1 MMLFKYN
8 WGLNM
13 KKIGLL
19 SQILIAFVIAIIL
32 GAIVGQSIEVVK
44 PLGDL
49 FLRLI
54 KFIIVPLVL
63 ASLVIGVAGAGDL
76 RQIGRMGGISFVYYL
91 ATTAFA
97 VFIGLV
103 LANIFRPGDG
113 VNMTLSGEAAEP
125 TAPPSVVDTLL
136 NIVPTNPI
144 ESLVTGNMLQIIF
157 FALFLGLAISMLGD
171 KAKTVYNFFEGLA
184 EIMYKITGIVMKFA
198 PIGVFGLIA
207 PIVGQYGV
215 SVLLPLIKLIL
226 VVYAGCILHALL
238 VYSGSVK
245 LFGNYSPLKFFKGIA
260 PASLVAFST
269 SSSSGTLPITMK
281 SAEENLGVSKKVSSF
296 VLPLGATINMDGT
309 ALYQGVCVLF
319 VAQFMGIELSIMQQ
333 LIIVLTATLASIG
346 TAGVPG
352 AGLIMLSMVI
362 TAVGLPLEAI
372 ALVAGVDR
380 ILDMVRTSVNV
391 TGDASAAVVVQA
403 LEDKRDLKATNNV
416 SA

>member
-1 MMLFKYN
+1 
-8 WGLNM
+8 M

-19 SQILIAFVIAIIL
+19 TQILIAFVIAIIL
-32 GAIVGQSIEVVK
+32 GAIVGPSIEVVK

-63 ASLVIGVAGAGDL
+63 ASLVVGVAGTGDIK
-76 RQIGRMGGISFVYYL
+76 RIGRMGGITFVYYIV
-91 ATTAFA
+91 TTAIA
-97 VFIGLV
+97 VTIGLV
-103 LANIFRPGDG
+103 LANIFRPGSGLD
-113 VNMTLSGEAAEP
+113 MTLSSDTAEP
-125 TAPPSVVDTLL
+125 TATPNVVDTILG
-136 NIVPTNPI
+136 IIPTNPI
-144 ESLVTGNMLQIIF
+144 ASLVETNMLQIIF
-157 FALFLGLAISMLGD
+157 FAIFIGIAIAMLGE
-171 KAKTVYNFFEGLA
+171 KAKTVYNFFDEFA
-184 EIMYKITGIVMKFA
+184 EIMYKITNIVMKTA

-226 VVYAGCILHALL
+226 VVYAGCILHAVL

-245 LFGNYSPLKFFKGIA
+245 IFSKQSPLKFFKGIA

-281 SAEENLGVSKKVSSF
+281 STEENLGVSKKVSSF

-319 VAQFMGIELSIMQQ
+319 IAQFMGIELSITQQ

-352 AGLIMLSMVI
+352 AGLIMLTMVV

-380 ILDMVRTSVNV
+380 ILDMIRTSVNV
-391 TGDASAAVVVQA
+391 TGDASAAVVVNA
-403 LEDKRDLKATNNV
+403 LEEKRDLKAFW
-416 SA
+416 

>member
-1 MMLFKYN
+1 
-8 WGLNM
+8 M

-32 GAIVGQSIEVVK
+32 GAIVGPSIEVVK

-63 ASLVIGVAGAGDL
+63 ASLVVGVAGTGDIK
-76 RQIGRMGGISFVYYL
+76 RIGRMGGITFVYYIV
-91 ATTAFA
+91 TTAIA
-97 VFIGLV
+97 VTIGLV
-103 LANIFRPGDG
+103 LANIFKPGSG
-113 VNMTLSGEAAEP
+113 LNMTLTSETAEP
-125 TAPPSVVDTLL
+125 TATPKIVDTLL
-136 NIVPTNPI
+136 GIIPTNPI
-144 ESLVTGNMLQIIF
+144 ASLVETNMLQIIF
-157 FALFLGLAISMLGD
+157 FALFIGIAIAMLGE
-171 KAKTVYNFFEGLA
+171 KAKTVYNFFDEFA
-184 EIMYKITGIVMKFA
+184 EIMYKITNIVMKTA

-207 PIVGQYGV
+207 PIVGQYGI

-226 VVYAGCILHALL
+226 VVYVGCILHAVL
-238 VYSGSVK
+238 VYSSSVK
-245 LFGNYSPLKFFKGIA
+245 YFANQGPLKFFKGIA

-281 SAEENLGVSKKVSSF
+281 STEENLGVSKKVSSF

-319 VAQFMGIELSIMQQ
+319 IAQFMGIELSITQQ
-333 LIIVLTATLASIG
+333 LLIVLTATLASIG

-352 AGLIMLSMVI
+352 AGLIMLTMVV

-380 ILDMVRTSVNV
+380 ILDMIRTSLNV
-391 TGDASAAVVVQA
+391 TGDASAAVVVNA
-403 LEDKRDLKATNNV
+403 LEEKRDLKASSNV

>member
-1 MMLFKYN
+1 
-8 WGLNM
+8 M

-19 SQILIAFVIAIIL
+19 TQILIAFVIAIIL
-32 GAIVGQSIEVVK
+32 GAIVGPGIEVVK

-63 ASLVIGVAGAGDL
+63 ASLVVGVAGTGDIK
-76 RQIGRMGGISFVYYL
+76 RIGRMGGITFVYYIV
-91 ATTAFA
+91 TTAIA
-97 VFIGLV
+97 VTIGLV
-103 LANIFRPGDG
+103 LANIFRPGSGLD
-113 VNMTLSGEAAEP
+113 MTLSSDTAEP
-125 TAPPSVVDTLL
+125 TAAPNVVDTILG
-136 NIVPTNPI
+136 IIPTNPI
-144 ESLVTGNMLQIIF
+144 ASLVETNMLQIIF
-157 FALFLGLAISMLGD
+157 FAIFIGIAIAMLGE
-171 KAKTVYNFFEGLA
+171 KAKTVYNFFDEFA
-184 EIMYKITGIVMKFA
+184 EIMYKITNIVMKTA

-226 VVYAGCILHALL
+226 VVYAGCILHAVL

-245 LFGNYSPLKFFKGIA
+245 IFSKQSPLKFFKGIA

-281 SAEENLGVSKKVSSF
+281 STEENLGVSKKVSSF

-319 VAQFMGIELSIMQQ
+319 IAQFMGIELSITQQ

-352 AGLIMLSMVI
+352 AGLIMLTMVV

-380 ILDMVRTSVNV
+380 ILDMIRTSVNV
-391 TGDASAAVVVQA
+391 TGDASAAVVVNA
-403 LEDKRDLKATNNV
+403 LEEKRDLKASGNV

>member
-1 MMLFKYN
+1 
-8 WGLNM
+8 M

-19 SQILIAFVIAIIL
+19 TQILIAFVIAIIL
-32 GAIVGQSIEVVK
+32 GALIGPNIEVVK

-63 ASLVIGVAGAGDL
+63 ASLVIGVAGAGDIK
-76 RQIGRMGGISFVYYL
+76 QIGRMGGFTLVYYL
-91 ATTAFA
+91 ATTAIA
-97 VFIGLV
+97 VIIGLV

-113 VNMTLSGEAAEP
+113 LNMSLSGDKTDPSAA
-125 TAPPSVVDTLL
+125 PSIVDTLL
-136 NIVPTNPI
+136 NIIPTNPL

-157 FALFLGLAISMLGD
+157 FALFIGIAISILGD
-171 KAKTVYNFFEGLA
+171 KAKTLYNFFDQLA
-184 EIMYKITGIVMKFA
+184 EVMYKITGMVMKVA

-207 PIVGQYGV
+207 PIVGQYGI

-226 VVYAGCILHALL
+226 VVYVGCILHAVL

-245 LFGNYSPLKFFKGIA
+245 LFANQSPLKFFKGIA

-319 VAQFMGIELSIMQQ
+319 IAQFMGIELSITQQ
-333 LIIVLTATLASIG
+333 LLIVLTATLASIG

-352 AGLIMLSMVI
+352 AGLIMLTMVV
-362 TAVGLPLEAI
+362 TSVGLPLEAI
-372 ALVAGVDR
+372 ALVAGIDR
-380 ILDMVRTSVNV
+380 ILDMIRTSVNV

-403 LEDKRDLKATNNV
+403 IEDKRDLKAANKV

>member
-1 MMLFKYN
+1 
-8 WGLNM
+8 M

-19 SQILIAFVIAIIL
+19 TQILIAFVIAIIL
-32 GAIVGQSIEVVK
+32 GAIVGPGIEVVK

-63 ASLVIGVAGAGDL
+63 ASLVVGVAGTGDIK
-76 RQIGRMGGISFVYYL
+76 RIGRMGGITFVYYIV
-91 ATTAFA
+91 TTAIA
-97 VFIGLV
+97 VTIGLV
-103 LANIFRPGDG
+103 LANIFRPGSGLD
-113 VNMTLSGEAAEP
+113 MTLSSDTAVP
-125 TAPPSVVDTLL
+125 TAAPNVVDTILG
-136 NIVPTNPI
+136 IIPTNPI
-144 ESLVTGNMLQIIF
+144 ASVVETNMLQIIF
-157 FALFLGLAISMLGD
+157 FAIFIGIAIAMLGE
-171 KAKTVYNFFEGLA
+171 KAKTVYNFFDEFA
-184 EIMYKITGIVMKFA
+184 EIMYKITNIVMKTA

-226 VVYAGCILHALL
+226 VVYAGCILHAVL

-245 LFGNYSPLKFFKGIA
+245 IFSKQSPLKFFKGIA

-269 SSSSGTLPITMK
+269 SSSSGTLPVTMK
-281 SAEENLGVSKKVSSF
+281 CTEENLGVSKKVSSF

-319 VAQFMGIELSIMQQ
+319 IAQFMGIELSFTQQ
-333 LIIVLTATLASIG
+333 LIIVITATLASIG

-352 AGLIMLSMVI
+352 AGLIMLTMVV

-380 ILDMVRTSVNV
+380 ILDMIRTSVNI

-403 LEDKRDLKATNNV
+403 LEDKRELKATSNV

>member
-1 MMLFKYN
+1 
-8 WGLNM
+8 M

-63 ASLVIGVAGAGDL
+63 ASLVVGVAGAGDL

-97 VFIGLV
+97 VFIGLL

-125 TAPPSVVDTLL
+125 TAAPSVVDTLL

-207 PIVGQYGV
+207 PIVGQYGI

-245 LFGNYSPLKFFKGIA
+245 LFANQSPLKFFKGIA

-281 SAEENLGVSKKVSSF
+281 STEENLGVSKKVSSF

-380 ILDMVRTSVNV
+380 ILDMIRTSVNV
-391 TGDASAAVVVQA
+391 TGDGSAAVVVQA
-403 LEDKRDLKATNNV
+403 LEDKKELKASNNV